1 MKKLNNRGVTLVELI
16 VSFALV
22 GVAIISFFQTLNTVN
37 ELYKKSKDETNDYVR
52 KNYTFKLAKANIDK
66 GEKVCNHNEYCIGDP
81 SPTCSSEKICHVKI
95 TYYDG
100 KTNTSTNTSKLYY
113 YYKP

>member
-22 GVAIISFFQTLNTVN
+22 GVAIIYFFQTLNTVN
-37 ELYKKSKDETNDYVR
+37 KLYKLSKDETNDYIR
-52 KNYTFKLAKANIDK
+52 KNYTLKLAKANIDK
-66 GEKVCNHNEYCIGDP
+66 GKGVCNLNEYCKDA
-81 SPTCSSEKICHVKI
+81 SSSTCSSKKICYIEI

-100 KTNTSTNTSKLYY
+100 KTNTSTNKVKLYY
-113 YYKP
+113 YNN

>member
-66 GEKVCNHNEYCIGDP
+66 GKGVCNLNEYCKGAKLLP
-81 SPTCSSEKICHVKI
+81 CSSKTICYVEI

-100 KTNTSTNTSKLYY
+100 KTNTSTNTSILYY